1 MINQQVSPENR
12 YWGEKKNRQRL
23 SRDSPETHWN
33 FDGASKQAR
42 VKQNMQAVL
51 KTEEKH

>member
-1 MINQQVSPENR
+1 VKKKSP
-12 YWGEKKNRQRL
+12 KTLQRFT
-23 SRDSPETHWN
+23 RASPETHRN

-42 VKQNMQAVL
+42 DKQNMQAVL